1 MKLVMAM
8 KVRDEVDVI
17 ELNLRYHA
25 ALGIEEF
32 IVTDNGSTDGTLEV
46 LERWRDAGRL
56 RLISEPA
63 AEDFKEKGHWW
74 VTRMGRMGAELGAD
88 WVLHADADEFWW
100 PAGGDLR
107 DAFERV
113 PAEYGVVVAP
123 RTEFVARPDGTGPF
137 WERLTVREARS
148 SLRPKLAHR
157 PEPDLK
163 LRRGAHD
170 IDFEDGEIARAGRP
184 VLRGIRERE
193 TLDDG
198 RLVFAPVF
206 PARVVHLP
214 LRSFEHYRRRVEVML
229 RGGFEDQTR
238 QRLKD
243 AVEAGRLEEMYDE
256 LAVDDAAVAEGVEA
270 GTLVI
275 DERLQALSA
284 FADTDGEVP
293 ARGSTAIVA
302 AVAAEEIE
310 AERADVA
317 FEGMRALT
325 RAQQGL
331 IRQRDKLRRRADRKD
346 RKLKEARNSG
356 DSDRGGKKLGRV
368 AGLLGR
374 TERP

>member
-1 MKLVMAM
+1 MKLAMAL
-8 KVRDEVDVI
+8 KVRDEVDII

-25 ALGIEEF
+25 AQGIGEF

-46 LERWRDAGRL
+46 LERWRDDGRL

-100 PAGGDLR
+100 PPGGDLKQEF
-107 DAFERV
+107 ARV

-123 RTEFVARPDGTGPF
+123 RTEFVARPDGPGPF

-170 IDFEDGEIARAGRP
+170 IDFEQGEIARAGRP
-184 VLRGIRERE
+184 LLRGIRDRE
-193 TLDDG
+193 TVDDG

-206 PARVVHLP
+206 PARVLHLP
-214 LRSFEHYRRRVEVML
+214 LRSFEHYRNRVEIML
-229 RGGFEDQTR
+229 RGGFDDQAR
-238 QRLKD
+238 ERLRAAYD
-243 AVEAGRLEEMYDE
+243 SGRLDEMYAE
-256 LAVDDAAVAEGVEA
+256 LAVDDEAAAEGVRE
-270 GTLVI
+270 GVLVI
-275 DERLQALSA
+275 DERLRRVLPRFAADGGHAGEPELSA
-284 FADTDGEVP
+284 
-293 ARGSTAIVA
+293 S
-302 AVAAEEIE
+302 EIE

-331 IRQRDKLRRRADRKD
+331 IRQRDKLRRRARRKE
-346 RKLKEARNSG
+346 RKLEKLKESQREA
-356 DSDRGGKKLGRV
+356 RGGRHLRRISGLMGR
-368 AGLLGR
+368 GPGR
-374 TERP
+374 S

>member
-1 MKLVMAM
+1 MKLAMAM
-8 KVRDEVDVI
+8 KVRDEADII

-25 ALGIEEF
+25 AQGIDEF
-32 IVTDNGSTDGTLEV
+32 IVTDNGSTDGTLDV
-46 LERWRDAGRL
+46 LERWRDDGRL

-88 WVLHADADEFWW
+88 WVLHADADELWW
-100 PAGGDLR
+100 PAGGDLKQG
-107 DAFERV
+107 FSKV
-113 PAEYGVVVAP
+113 PDEYGVVVAP
-123 RTEFVARPDGTGPF
+123 RTEFVARPDGRGPF

-206 PARVVHLP
+206 PARVIHLP
-214 LRSFEHYRRRVEVML
+214 LRSFDHYRRRVEVML
-229 RGGFEDQTR
+229 AGGFEDQTR
-238 QRLKD
+238 DQLREASD
-243 AVEAGRLEEMYDE
+243 AGRLDEMYAE
-256 LAVDDAAVAEGVEA
+256 LAVDDEAAAEGVKD

-275 DERLQALSA
+275 DERLRVLSA
-284 FADTDGEVP
+284 FADGGEGRI
-293 ARGSTAIVA
+293 AEGSVDA
-302 AVAAEEIE
+302 E

-331 IRQRDKLRRRADRKD
+331 IRQRDKLRRRANRKQ
-346 RKLKEARNSG
+346 RKLERAEEAAS
-356 DSDRGGKKLGRV
+356 SDRGRRHVGRIAAMLGR
-368 AGLLGR
+368 GGNR
-374 TERP
+374 R

>member
-25 ALGIEEF
+25 AQGIEEF
-32 IVTDNGSTDGTLEV
+32 IVTDNGSSDGTLEV
-46 LERWRDAGRL
+46 LERWRDDGRL

-63 AEDFKEKGHWW
+63 AEDFKEQGHLW

-88 WVLHADADEFWW
+88 WVLHADADELWW

-107 DAFERV
+107 DGFERV
-113 PAEYGVVVAP
+113 PAEYGVVIAP
-123 RTEFVARPDGTGPF
+123 RTEFVARPDGPGPF

-157 PEPDLK
+157 PEPDLM

-170 IDFEDGEIARAGRP
+170 IDFEDAEIARAGRP
-184 VLRGIRERE
+184 VLRGLRERE

-206 PARVVHLP
+206 PARVLHLP
-214 LRSFEHYRRRVEVML
+214 LRSLDHYRRRVEIML

-238 QRLKD
+238 RRLGE
-243 AVEAGRLEEMYDE
+243 ALEAGRLEEMYAE
-256 LAVDDAAVAEGVEA
+256 LAVDDAAAAEGVEA

-275 DERLQALSA
+275 DERLRRVLPRYAEGA
-284 FADTDGEVP
+284 GDG
-293 ARGSTAIVA
+293 AGVA
-302 AVAAEEIE
+302 AMEPAEVE

-317 FEGMRALT
+317 FEGMRTLT
-325 RAQQGL
+325 RTQQGL
-331 IRQRDKLRRRADRKD
+331 IRQRDKLRRRAERKE
-346 RKLKEARNSG
+346 RKLRRARHANH
-356 DSDRGGKKLGRV
+356 DRGGLGRV
-368 AGLLGR
+368 AALIRRGR
-374 TERP
+374 

>member
-1 MKLVMAM
+1 MAM
-8 KVRDEVDVI
+8 KVRDEADII
-17 ELNLRYHA
+17 ELNLRFHA
-25 ALGIEEF
+25 AAGIDEF

-46 LERWRDAGRL
+46 LERWRDDGRL

-88 WVLHADADEFWW
+88 WVLHADADELWW
-100 PAGGDLR
+100 APAGDLKR
-107 DAFERV
+107 EFSRV
-113 PAEYGVVVAP
+113 PDEYGVVVAP
-123 RTEFVARPDGTGPF
+123 RTEFVARPDGSGPF

-170 IDFEDGEIARAGRP
+170 IDIEDAEIARAGRP
-184 VLRGIRERE
+184 LLRGIRDRE

-206 PARVVHLP
+206 PARVIHLP
-214 LRSFEHYRRRVEVML
+214 LRSFDHYRRRVEIML
-229 RGGFEDQTR
+229 AGGFEDQTR
-238 QRLKD
+238 DQLRD
-243 AVEAGRLEEMYDE
+243 AYENGRLEAMYAE
-256 LAVDDAAVAEGVEA
+256 LAVDDEAAAEGVKD

-275 DERLQALSA
+275 DERLRVLSA
-284 FADTDGEVP
+284 LADGGEGGIDG
-293 ARGSTAIVA
+293 ATADA
-302 AVAAEEIE
+302 E

-331 IRQRDKLRRRADRKD
+331 IRQRDKLRRRANRKQ
-346 RKLKEARNSG
+346 RKLEQAEKAAS
-356 DSDRGGKKLGRV
+356 SDRGRRHVGRI
-368 AGLLGR
+368 AALLNRGGDR
-374 TERP
+374 K

>member
-17 ELNLRYHA
+17 DLNLRYHA
-25 ALGIEEF
+25 GQGIDEF

-46 LERWRDAGRL
+46 LERWRDDGRL

-74 VTRMGRMGAELGAD
+74 VTRMGRMGADLGAD

-100 PAGGDLR
+100 PAGEDLKA
-107 DAFERV
+107 AFARV
-113 PAEYGVVVAP
+113 PGEYGVVVAP
-123 RTEFVARPDGTGPF
+123 RTEFVARPDGAGPF

-157 PEPDLK
+157 PEPDLM

-170 IDFEDGEIARAGRP
+170 IDVEDGEIARAGRP

-193 TLDDG
+193 TVDDG

-206 PARVVHLP
+206 PARVLHLP
-214 LRSFEHYRRRVEVML
+214 LRSFEHYRRRVEIML
-229 RGGFEDQTR
+229 RGGFDDQAR
-238 QRLKD
+238 ERLR
-243 AVEAGRLEEMYDE
+243 EAYETDGLDE
-256 LAVDDAAVAEGVEA
+256 LYAEQAVDDEQAARGVEEGA
-270 GTLVI
+270 LVI
-275 DERLQALSA
+275 DERLARVLPQY
-284 FADTDGEVP
+284 ADGDGP
-293 ARGSTAIVA
+293 G
-302 AVAAEEIE
+302 AVAAIADEDVE

-331 IRQRDKLRRRADRKD
+331 IRQREKLRRRADRKD
-346 RKLKEARNSG
+346 DQLQRSQRESTDRSG
-356 DSDRGGKKLGRV
+356 QTLRRVTGALRRVRRDSS
-368 AGLLGR
+368 
-374 TERP
+374 

>member
-25 ALGIEEF
+25 AQGVEEF
-32 IVTDNGSTDGTLEV
+32 IVTDNGSTDGTLDV
-46 LERWRDAGRL
+46 LERWRDDGRL

-63 AEDFKEKGHWW
+63 ADDFKEKGHWW
-74 VTRMGRMGAELGAD
+74 VTRMGRMGADLGAD
-88 WVLHADADEFWW
+88 WVLHADADELWW
-100 PAGGDLR
+100 PVASDLR
-107 DAFERV
+107 ESFEEV

-123 RTEFVARPDGTGPF
+123 RTEFVARPESPEPF

-170 IDFEDGEIARAGRP
+170 IDFAEGEIARAGRP

-206 PARVVHLP
+206 PARVLHLP
-214 LRSFEHYRRRVEVML
+214 MRSFEHYRRRVEIML
-229 RGGFEDQTR
+229 RGGFDDQAR
-238 QRLKD
+238 ERLRE
-243 AVEAGRLEEMYDE
+243 AYEAGRLEELYAE
-256 LAVDDAAVAEGVEA
+256 QAVDDDEAAAGVREGRLA
-270 GTLVI
+270 I
-275 DERLQALSA
+275 DERLRRVLPRYAG
-284 FADTDGEVP
+284 DGEGGP
-293 ARGSTAIVA
+293 APEAMDS
-302 AVAAEEIE
+302 EQSE

-331 IRQRDKLRRRADRKD
+331 IRQRDMLRRRAQRKD
-346 RKLKEARNSG
+346 RKLRTAREEQRRAGGVSRVAALIR
-356 DSDRGGKKLGRV
+356 RGG
-368 AGLLGR
+368 
-374 TERP
+374 TRP

>member
-1 MKLVMAM
+1 MKLAMAM
-8 KVRDEVDVI
+8 KVRDEADII

-25 ALGIEEF
+25 AQGIDDF

-46 LERWRDAGRL
+46 LERWRDDGRL
-56 RLISEPA
+56 RLISEPST
-63 AEDFKEKGHWW
+63 EDFREKGHWW

-88 WVLHADADEFWW
+88 WVLHADADELWW
-100 PAGGDLR
+100 PAGTTLR
-107 DAFERV
+107 DEFAKV
-113 PAEYGVVVAP
+113 PDEYGVVVAP

-170 IDFEDGEIARAGRP
+170 IDFEEGEIARAGRP
-184 VLRGIRERE
+184 LLRGIRERE

-206 PARVVHLP
+206 PARVLHMP
-214 LRSFEHYRRRVEVML
+214 LRSFDHYKRRVEIML
-229 RGGFEDQTR
+229 AGGFQDQTR
-238 QRLKD
+238 DQLRE
-243 AVEAGRLEEMYDE
+243 AYEAGRLGEMYAE
-256 LAVDDAAVAEGVEA
+256 LSVDDAAAEEGVRD

-275 DERLQALSA
+275 DERLRVLSA
-284 FADTDGEVP
+284 FADG
-293 ARGSTAIVA
+293 
-302 AVAAEEIE
+302 AEGPTIPSPVDDA

-331 IRQRDKLRRRADRKD
+331 IRQRDKLRRRANRKD
-346 RKLKEARNSG
+346 RKLRQAQAAQKEARG
-356 DSDRGGKKLGRV
+356 RRHIGRIAGMLGRRGDG
-368 AGLLGR
+368 A
-374 TERP
+374 

>member
-1 MKLVMAM
+1 MKLVMAL
-8 KVRDEVDVI
+8 KVRDEADII

-25 ALGIEEF
+25 AQGIDEF

-46 LERWRDAGRL
+46 LERWRDDGRL

-100 PAGGDLR
+100 PAGSTLR
-107 DAFERV
+107 EEFERV
-113 PAEYGVVVAP
+113 PLEYGVVIAP
-123 RTEFVARPDGTGPF
+123 RTEFVARPDGSGPF

-170 IDFEDGEIARAGRP
+170 IDFEQGEIARAGRP
-184 VLRGIRERE
+184 LLRGIRDRE

-198 RLVFAPVF
+198 RLVFAPIF
-206 PARVVHLP
+206 PARVLHVP
-214 LRSFEHYRRRVEVML
+214 LRSFQQYRERVEVML
-229 RGGFEDQTR
+229 EGGFEDQAR
-238 QRLKD
+238 QRLRD
-243 AVEAGRLEEMYDE
+243 AHDAGRLDEMYAE
-256 LAVDDAAVAEGVEA
+256 LAIDDEAAAEGVKD

-275 DERLQALSA
+275 DDRLARVLPAYAEGADGDADGA
-284 FADTDGEVP
+284 FT
-293 ARGSTAIVA
+293 
-302 AVAAEEIE
+302 AEEIA

-331 IRQRDKLRRRADRKD
+331 IRQRDKLRRRARRK
-346 RKLKEARNSG
+346 E
-356 DSDRGGKKLGRV
+356 KKLEKAEATNREEGGARRLRRISKLIGRDS
-368 AGLLGR
+368 GR
-374 TERP
+374 S